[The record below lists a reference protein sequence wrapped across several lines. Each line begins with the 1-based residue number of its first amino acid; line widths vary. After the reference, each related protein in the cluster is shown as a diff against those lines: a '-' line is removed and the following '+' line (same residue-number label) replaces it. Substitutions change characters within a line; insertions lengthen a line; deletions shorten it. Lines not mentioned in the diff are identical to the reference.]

1 MNGINKS
8 RFLTLITAGIAS
20 AGLMVAGMAPSTA
33 LAPTTRSANTGVI
46 NYVNLGDSYSAG
58 FGSGSIKEGPFT
70 GCAQTT
76 GPSHVTKID
85 QLPGVELTA
94 DVACAGYNTALIV
107 QAAASVAPQLAQA
120 DLVTLTLGGNNLMWG
135 ETVAA
140 CANGSTAETCQAM
153 LKLGYASMPAL
164 RADVRSTI
172 KQIDAATSAKILVL
186 GYPQLFTSS
195 HGDQP
200 LITAKNARALNKL
213 GDTLN
218 RNIKAATRGTDSSF
232 VSVTGAFMN
241 HGLGATQSWIS
252 FNLANPKD
260 PFNLHPTTTGYLN
273 GYYPAVKRHIN
284 LKKLAHHE
292 RFEHEQKNSHSRHH
306 RG

>member
-1 MNGINKS
+1 MNGIKKS
-8 RFLTLITAGIAS
+8 RLLTLITAGIAS
-20 AGLMVAGMAPSTA
+20 AGLMVAGMAPATA
-33 LAPTTRSANTGVI
+33 LTPTTRSHSDGVI

-58 FGSGSIKEGPFT
+58 FGSGSIKPGPLDSCFQ
-70 GCAQTT
+70 AT

-94 DVACAGYNTALIV
+94 DVSCAGFNTALIA
-107 QAAASVAPQLAQA
+107 QAASLIAPELAEA
-120 DLVTLTLGGNNLMWG
+120 DLVTLTLGGNNLKWG

-140 CANGSTAETCQAM
+140 CANGSTAEACQAM
-153 LKLGYASMPAL
+153 LASGYASMPAL
-164 RADVRSTI
+164 RADVRSTL

-213 GDTLN
+213 GDALN
-218 RNIKAATRGTDSSF
+218 RNIKAATRDTDSSF

-241 HGLGATQSWIS
+241 HGLGATQPWIS
-252 FNLANPKD
+252 FNLANLED
-260 PFNLHPTTTGYLN
+260 PFNLHPTSTGYLH

-284 LKKLAHHE
+284 LKKLAHHD
-292 RFEHEQKNSHSRHH
+292 RYQHEQKNSHSGHH
-306 RG
+306 G

>member
-1 MNGINKS
+1 MNGIKKS
-8 RFLTLITAGIAS
+8 RLLTLITAGIAS
-20 AGLMVAGMAPSTA
+20 AGLLLAGMAPATA
-33 LAPTTRSANTGVI
+33 LAPTTRSNSTVVI

-58 FGSGSIKEGPFT
+58 FGSGSIKPGPFD
-70 GCAQTT
+70 GCLQTT
-76 GPSHVTKID
+76 GPSHVTNID
-85 QLPGVELTA
+85 QLPGVKLTA
-94 DVACAGYNTALIV
+94 DAACTGFNTAQIAQV
-107 QAAASVAPQLAQA
+107 AAGVAPQLAEA
-120 DLVTLTLGGNNLMWG
+120 DLVTLTLGGNNLQWG

-140 CANGSTAETCQAM
+140 CASGSTAEKCQGM

-164 RADVRSTI
+164 RADVRSTL
-172 KQIDAATSAKILVL
+172 KQLDAATGAKILVL
-186 GYPQLFTSS
+186 GYPRLFTSS

-218 RNIKAATRGTDSSF
+218 RTIKAATKGTDSSF

-241 HGLGATQSWIS
+241 HGVGATQSWIS
-252 FNLANPKD
+252 FNLANFED

-284 LKKLAHHE
+284 LKKLAHHD
-292 RFEHEQKNSHSRHH
+292 RYQHKHSHSRHH
-306 RG
+306 HG